1 MRPIVLPGVRR
12 ETSRALR
19 DYRELNGPPGP
30 EFPTPIPTNSGAL
43 MLRSIQKGFTLIE
56 LMIVVAIIGILAA
69 IALPAYQDYTVR
81 AKVTEVLLAASSG
94 RTAVSEAVQVSGL
107 GFPISASLLIESQSS
122 KYVAS
127 VTYESTA
134 TTSGVVTAWAKGD
147 NAINGSTIALTGTAG
162 TNNQV
167 LWSCGG
173 TIAGKFRPASCK

>member
-1 MRPIVLPGVRR
+1 
-12 ETSRALR
+12 
-19 DYRELNGPPGP
+19 
-30 EFPTPIPTNSGAL
+30 

-94 RTAVSEAVQVSGL
+94 RTAVSEAVQINGL
-107 GFPISASLLIESQSS
+107 GFPAPGSLVIESQSS
-122 KYVAS
+122 RYVAS
-127 VTYESTA
+127 VSYDSSA

-147 NAINGSTIALTGTAG
+147 TAISGSTITLTGIAG

-167 LWSCGG
+167 LWSCNG